1 MGLIDGLLI
10 SPFII
15 ALVGGWLRAD
25 GDAVDVRLAVAWGY
39 LPVAATVALWVPLL
53 AVFGWEAFRM
63 NPESSMAAQPLFQLP
78 HLPIA
83 LAPLYSG
90 ALQLGGIAAA
100 LQTSIWRALAIILI
114 VGVPGLLLMVVFR

>member
-1 MGLIDGLLI
+1 MRAGIASSILALRGGADDALRGTATAIGFAIFQGGVGLIYGLLI

-15 ALVGGWLRAD
+15 GLVGGWLRAD

-63 NPESSMAAQPLFQLP
+63 NPEAPMAAQALF
-78 HLPIA
+78 
-83 LAPLYSG
+83 
-90 ALQLGGIAAA
+90 
-100 LQTSIWRALAIILI
+100 
-114 VGVPGLLLMVVFR
+114 